1 MTLKR
6 FLPTECLL
14 ALLVA
19 CVMPA
24 EAASAQ
30 PSRDDALRWLEAEG
44 ASPGFD
50 AAKNRIV
57 VVESAKIDCP
67 IDAGDWPERRQAA
80 FRDAMAGCRDSASRF
95 LTSEIRTALKQK
107 SLLRDVVGLKGIGGA
122 AQPLLAGQRGPMAE
136 QQAES
141 LIEVISASA
150 MSGLSPWRVFESA
163 DEVTVVASL
172 SSKYSAAVEGR
183 AGRGEPGEGA
193 EKWFSG
199 LDDGTLLRTCG
210 TLLRRD
216 ERGAFQALAF
226 GQATVPAA
234 GMEHAAIDVAKVESI
249 GALAHLLGEKV
260 ASMSLQTALTHLNE
274 REGLPPEFSS
284 VTEFRKVVE
293 AETER
298 TAPAGAEIGRRI
310 VEVGV
315 HRIAIVALALP
326 LDAAAGVNAPGQ
338 DVSPTTPGC
347 PPVPDNMVKSV
358 SQVRAV
364 GAGPDRASAV
374 SVALFDAIQ
383 QQGALVKGDSKLTK
397 RFIDATEATRGEV
410 ERMARSSTAQDT
422 TVETTA
428 KGFIHSFRVLSERNA
443 EGRVEVTVC
452 ANVIRF
458 DPKDPR
464 FGLKATVAV
473 LPCEVRPGAVRVAGA
488 NHDPRGVMRAVE
500 VSLERALAG
509 SGRFEPIKDDPKL
522 EAIRKVIADK
532 VRDGRAAEIEAIKLG
547 QELTADFVLIS
558 EVIEA
563 AFNGPAGARPQNIR
577 AADNASAT
585 VEARIVNVAD
595 NSVIW
600 SDSAT
605 VLLKGRDILLA
616 RNGQNLE
623 EPGEMALAPLDLAV
637 ARAVGKLAESM
648 RGRLGDAKPAAAPA
662 IAILRI
668 ADQTLTLDASDPRVR
683 PGARFAVEL
692 LVPIQLPGNRV
703 EVDRDRIAEIE
714 VVSVNGRLAKAS
726 VVRGDAGM
734 IDPSKCEVVP
744 LP

>member
-1 MTLKR
+1 MTSKR
-6 FLPTECLL
+6 FLSTECLL

-19 CVMPA
+19 WAMPA
-24 EAASAQ
+24 AATSVQ
-30 PSRDDALRWLEAEG
+30 SSRDDALRWLEGEG
-44 ASPGFD
+44 AAQGFD

-57 VVESAKIDCP
+57 VVESAQIGCP
-67 IDAGDWPERRQAA
+67 IDAKDWPERRQAA
-80 FRDAMAGCRDSASRF
+80 FREAMADCRDAASRF
-95 LTSEIRTALKQK
+95 LKSEIQTAIKQNQQ
-107 SLLRDVVGLKGIGGA
+107 LRNVVGLDGIGGA
-122 AQPLLAGQRGPMAE
+122 AQPLLDGKRGPIAE
-136 QQAES
+136 KQTES
-141 LIEVISASA
+141 LIEVVSSSA
-150 MSGLSPWRVFESA
+150 MSGLTPWRVFESA
-163 DEVTVVASL
+163 DDVTVVASL

-193 EKWFSG
+193 LKWFNG
-199 LDDGTLLRTCG
+199 LDDGTLLRSCG

-234 GMEHAAIDVAKVESI
+234 GMEHDAIDVAKVEAI

-260 ASMSLQTALTHLNE
+260 ASMSLQTALSQCNE
-274 REGLPPEFSS
+274 RVGLPPEFRSA
-284 VTEFRKVVE
+284 TEFRKVVE
-293 AETER
+293 AETMR
-298 TAPAGAEIGRRI
+298 AAPAGSEIGRRI
-310 VEVGV
+310 VEVGA

-338 DVSPTTPGC
+338 DVNPAMLDC
-347 PPVPDNMVKSV
+347 PPVPDKGVKV
-358 SQVRAV
+358 DQVTAK

-397 RFIDATEATRGEV
+397 RFTDATNATRGEV

-452 ANVIRF
+452 ANVVRF

-473 LPCEVRPGAVRVAGA
+473 LPCSVRPGAVRVAGA
-488 NHDPRGVMRAVE
+488 EHDARNVMRAVE

-509 SGRFEPIKDDPKL
+509 SGRFELIKDDPAL
-522 EAIRKVIADK
+522 EAIRKDIADK

-547 QELTADFVLIS
+547 QQLTADFVLIS
-558 EVIEA
+558 EVVEA
-563 AFNGPAGARPQNIR
+563 VFNGPPGARPQNIR

-605 VLLKGRDILLA
+605 VVLKGRDILLVRA
-616 RNGQNLE
+616 GQNLV
-623 EPGEMALAPLDLAV
+623 EPGEAALAPLDLAV
-637 ARAVGKLAESM
+637 ARAVGELAESM
-648 RGRLGDAKPAAAPA
+648 RGRLGEAKQAAAPI

-668 ADQTLTLDASDPRVR
+668 ANQTLTLDASDPRVR

-714 VVSVNGRLAKAS
+714 VVSVNGGLAKAS
-726 VVRGDAGM
+726 VIKGDAGM